1 MPDDEYQAIED
12 AARAEGKPIASIV
25 RETLRRGIVE
35 RNEPDPEVRIAAIL
49 RFARFAGP
57 TGSIDELLADIERG
71 RGLA

>member
-12 AARAEGKPIASIV
+12 AARRAGKPVGRVV
-25 RETLRRGIVE
+25 RDALRRGLAEQIEVE
-35 RNEPDPEVRIAAIL
+35 PETRVAAIL

-57 TGSIDELLADIERG
+57 TGGIEQLLADIERG